1 MKRNSYFF
9 ISLLLSVV
17 LFTSCIT
24 EDEYDNSPEGNFEAL
39 WQTIDRQYCFLDY
52 KKQEYGL
59 DWNEIYS
66 QYKQRISKGMNNE
79 QLFEVLADMLNE
91 LRDGHVN
98 LSSKLEYSQYREW
111 FDSYPANFSDSIQR
125 VYLGKDYAQSSG
137 MKYQVFEDNIA
148 YIYCGSFQSGIGEGN
163 LDEILNKL
171 AICDGLIIDVRN
183 NSGGNLTTA
192 EKLAARFTN
201 EKVLVGYMSHK
212 TGPGHNDFSE
222 MEYEEESQQ
231 DGYDG
236 ESIRVN
242 TDWLY
247 DYEEQERKRQERMQ
261 PEESSAGQDYKDE
274 SGKIVPMKKRET
286 TGITLMKLDA
296 NHRVMA
302 RYRVNKIPFT
312 IGRSTSNDLVLDDLC
327 VARNHCRIIERDGR
341 YLLEDVG
348 TMNKLYVNGM
358 VTGQVPLSD
367 GLRVYIGNEEFQIAV
382 EGGRSQSTR
391 LYKNAEGSYE

>member
-1 MKRNSYFF
+1 M
-9 ISLLLSVV
+9 SVV

-247 DYEEQERKRQERMQ
+247 DYEEQERKRQERVQ

-367 GLRVYIGNEEFQIAV
+367 GLRVYIGNEEFQITV

-391 LYKNAEGSYE
+391 FYKNAEGSYE

>member
-1 MKRNSYFF
+1 MKRNSYIF

-247 DYEEQERKRQERMQ
+247 DYEEQERKRQERVQ

-348 TMNKLYVNGM
+348 TKKKLYVKGM
-358 VTGQVPLSD
+358 LTGQLPQSD
-367 GLRVYIGNEEFQIAV
+367 GLRVYIGNEEFQITV

>member
-1 MKRNSYFF
+1 MKRNSYIF

-137 MKYQVFEDNIA
+137 MKYQIFEDNIA

-163 LDEILNKL
+163 LRPALL
-171 AICDGLIIDVRN
+171 LRTAQRLVCPLLGQPHVRCGYAT
-183 NSGGNLTTA
+183 SG
-192 EKLAARFTN
+192 
-201 EKVLVGYMSHK
+201 
-212 TGPGHNDFSE
+212 
-222 MEYEEESQQ
+222 
-231 DGYDG
+231 
-236 ESIRVN
+236 I
-242 TDWLY
+242 
-247 DYEEQERKRQERMQ
+247 
-261 PEESSAGQDYKDE
+261 
-274 SGKIVPMKKRET
+274 
-286 TGITLMKLDA
+286 
-296 NHRVMA
+296 
-302 RYRVNKIPFT
+302 RYRSGHQSQYEFRGYAT
-312 IGRSTSNDLVLDDLC
+312 Q
-327 VARNHCRIIERDGR
+327 CR
-341 YLLEDVG
+341 YH
-348 TMNKLYVNGM
+348 Y
-358 VTGQVPLSD
+358 
-367 GLRVYIGNEEFQIAV
+367 
-382 EGGRSQSTR
+382 
-391 LYKNAEGSYE
+391 

>member
-1 MKRNSYFF
+1 MKRNSYIF

-137 MKYQVFEDNIA
+137 MKYQIFEDNIA

-163 LDEILNKL
+163 LDEVLNKL

-212 TGPGHNDFSE
+212 TTLAPTPWANIKGSKPIIIAKEVIKIG
-222 MEYEEESQQ
+222 
-231 DGYDG
+231 
-236 ESIRVN
+236 
-242 TDWLY
+242 
-247 DYEEQERKRQERMQ
+247 RKRADAPDMAASLILM
-261 PEESSAGQDYKDE
+261 PVFLLSSANSVIK
-274 SGKIVPMKKRET
+274 MAFF
-286 TGITLMKLDA
+286 A
-296 NHRVMA
+296 NKPI
-302 RYRVNKIPFT
+302 N
-312 IGRSTSNDLVLDDLC
+312 
-327 VARNHCRIIERDGR
+327 II
-341 YLLEDVG
+341 
-348 TMNKLYVNGM
+348 KA
-358 VTGQVPLSD
+358 
-367 GLRVYIGNEEFQIAV
+367 ICI
-382 EGGRSQSTR
+382 
-391 LYKNAEGSYE
+391 

>member
-1 MKRNSYFF
+1 MKRNSYIF

-137 MKYQVFEDNIA
+137 KSTLLKIIAGVEKSFDGEVVFSPGYSVGYLEQDPKLDPAKTVKEIVQEGVQEIVDMIA
-148 YIYCGSFQSGIGEGN
+148 EYDRINEQFAEPDADFDKLIARQGELQELLDHADAWN
-163 LDEILNKL
+163 LDNKL
-171 AICDGLIIDVRN
+171 ERAMDALRCPPEDWLCEN
-183 NSGGNLTTA
+183 LSGG
-192 EKLAARFTN
+192 EKRRVALCRLLPRSAA
-201 EKVLVGYMSHK
+201 
-212 TGPGHNDFSE
+212 
-222 MEYEEESQQ
+222 
-231 DGYDG
+231 
-236 ESIRVN
+236 
-242 TDWLY
+242 
-247 DYEEQERKRQERMQ
+247 
-261 PEESSAGQDYKDE
+261 
-274 SGKIVPMKKRET
+274 
-286 TGITLMKLDA
+286 
-296 NHRVMA
+296 
-302 RYRVNKIPFT
+302 
-312 IGRSTSNDLVLDDLC
+312 
-327 VARNHCRIIERDGR
+327 
-341 YLLEDVG
+341 
-348 TMNKLYVNGM
+348 
-358 VTGQVPLSD
+358 
-367 GLRVYIGNEEFQIAV
+367 
-382 EGGRSQSTR
+382 
-391 LYKNAEGSYE
+391 

>member
-1 MKRNSYFF
+1 M
-9 ISLLLSVV
+9 
-17 LFTSCIT
+17 
-24 EDEYDNSPEGNFEAL
+24 
-39 WQTIDRQYCFLDY
+39 
-52 KKQEYGL
+52 

-192 EKLAARFTN
+192 EKLAYQHF
-201 EKVLVGYMSHK
+201 
-212 TGPGHNDFSE
+212 F
-222 MEYEEESQQ
+222 
-231 DGYDG
+231 
-236 ESIRVN
+236 I
-242 TDWLY
+242 
-247 DYEEQERKRQERMQ
+247 
-261 PEESSAGQDYKDE
+261 
-274 SGKIVPMKKRET
+274 RET
-286 TGITLMKLDA
+286 CG
-296 NHRVMA
+296 
-302 RYRVNKIPFT
+302 
-312 IGRSTSNDLVLDDLC
+312 
-327 VARNHCRIIERDGR
+327 
-341 YLLEDVG
+341 
-348 TMNKLYVNGM
+348 
-358 VTGQVPLSD
+358 
-367 GLRVYIGNEEFQIAV
+367 
-382 EGGRSQSTR
+382 
-391 LYKNAEGSYE
+391 

>member
-212 TGPGHNDFSE
+212 TGP
-222 MEYEEESQQ
+222 
-231 DGYDG
+231 
-236 ESIRVN
+236 
-242 TDWLY
+242 
-247 DYEEQERKRQERMQ
+247 
-261 PEESSAGQDYKDE
+261 
-274 SGKIVPMKKRET
+274 
-286 TGITLMKLDA
+286 
-296 NHRVMA
+296 
-302 RYRVNKIPFT
+302 
-312 IGRSTSNDLVLDDLC
+312 
-327 VARNHCRIIERDGR
+327 
-341 YLLEDVG
+341 
-348 TMNKLYVNGM
+348 
-358 VTGQVPLSD
+358 
-367 GLRVYIGNEEFQIAV
+367 
-382 EGGRSQSTR
+382 
-391 LYKNAEGSYE
+391 

>member
-1 MKRNSYFF
+1 MSIISQIGVVILIAFIVLVLIRSNKNLKKASEEGESFVDEWALRQEKKEEIKQKREEKKLEVQKEKKQKKIQKQEKRKENPIYENTGEQS
-9 ISLLLSVV
+9 
-17 LFTSCIT
+17 
-24 EDEYDNSPEGNFEAL
+24 EDMPIYEDAEEQAEDRTFYDNAEE
-39 WQTIDRQYCFLDY
+39 Q
-52 KKQEYGL
+52 QE
-59 DWNEIYS
+59 DWSFY
-66 QYKQRISKGMNNE
+66 
-79 QLFEVLADMLNE
+79 
-91 LRDGHVN
+91 
-98 LSSKLEYSQYREW
+98 
-111 FDSYPANFSDSIQR
+111 
-125 VYLGKDYAQSSG
+125 
-137 MKYQVFEDNIA
+137 DNIEE
-148 YIYCGSFQSGIGEGN
+148 QPGE
-163 LDEILNKL
+163 D
-171 AICDGLIIDVRN
+171 R
-183 NSGGNLTTA
+183 
-192 EKLAARFTN
+192 
-201 EKVLVGYMSHK
+201 
-212 TGPGHNDFSE
+212 P
-222 MEYEEESQQ
+222 
-231 DGYDG
+231 GYDG
-236 ESIRVN
+236 ESLRVN

-247 DYEEQERKRQERMQ
+247 DYEEQERKRQERVQ

-367 GLRVYIGNEEFQIAV
+367 GLRVYIGNEEFQITV